1 MQNTTLDSE
10 DLNIDESWCNT
21 NKPFNFFGPCSAES
35 PEQLHAT
42 AKDIAK
48 NHPSAIFRAGVWKP
62 RTRPNS
68 FQGIGEQA
76 LEWLREIKDEYQLK
90 IATEIANPFHLEKCL
105 DAGVDVLWIGART
118 TVNPFAVQAIADALK
133 GVDIPVFVKNPINP
147 DLSLWLGAL
156 ERINKAGI
164 NKLGAIHRGFHLS
177 DNGPYRNYP
186 NWNLAVQLKA
196 SYGKLPLICDASHI
210 SGKTSLIPQVAQ
222 KAYDLDMD
230 GLMVETHYNPELAL
244 SDKDQQLRPVELSN
258 MLANLVRK
266 ESSSSNLVFQN
277 QLEMLR
283 NKIDKIDDN
292 FMDLLAVRMDIA
304 KQIGQY
310 KKQNNV
316 TILQLERWNKILKR
330 VLENGK
336 ALGLSE
342 NFVQEMFNVVHDESI
357 RQQTGIQ
364 KGDEKY
370 TAE

>member
-147 DLSLWLGAL
+147 DLSLWMGAL

-164 NKLGAIHRGFHLS
+164 SQLGAIHRGFHLS

-186 NWNLAVQLKA
+186 YWSLAVQLKA
-196 SYGKLPLICDASHI
+196 EFPNLPIVCDASHI
-210 SGKTSLIPQVAQ
+210 SGKPSLIPQVSQ

-230 GLMVETHYNPELAL
+230 GIMIETHHNPTAAL
-244 SDKDQQLRPVELSN
+244 SDKEQQLTPEQLHDVLTK
-258 MLANLVRK
+258 LIRK
-266 ESSSSNLVFQN
+266 KKSSPNEEFKN
-277 QLEMLR
+277 QLEILR
-283 NKIDKIDDN
+283 TKIDKVDDDL
-292 FMDLLAVRMDIA
+292 MDLIAVRMNIA
-304 KQIGQY
+304 KQIGVY
-310 KKQNNV
+310 KKNNKV
-316 TILQLERWNKILKR
+316 TILQIERWKQIMER
-330 VLENGK
+330 VLKNGK
-336 ALGLSE
+336 GLDLGE
-342 NFVQEMFNVVHDESI
+342 DFINAIYNAIHEESI
-357 RQQTGIQ
+357 RKQTQ
-364 KGDEKY
+364 VQNGDSENP
-370 TAE
+370 